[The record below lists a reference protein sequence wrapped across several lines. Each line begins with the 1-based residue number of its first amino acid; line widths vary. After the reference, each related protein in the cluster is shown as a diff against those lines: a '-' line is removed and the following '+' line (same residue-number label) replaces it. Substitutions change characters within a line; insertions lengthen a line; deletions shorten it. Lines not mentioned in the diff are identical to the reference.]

1 MNVSADGFI
10 SRPDGDIGLG
20 EPDEELHRFWNEQTR
35 GLGAHLL
42 GRRLY
47 ETMAVWEDYEQTF
60 PSAPQHALEF
70 APLWREVPKV
80 VFSRTLDRVEGTN
93 TRLAEGDVADE
104 VRRVKE
110 QPGGDIAVGGA
121 ELAAALMRADLI
133 DQYAPVVH
141 PVVHGGGVPFWPPL
155 DAGIELRLVETRTFG
170 IGAVLLR
177 YERARP

>member
-1 MNVSADGFI
+1 MNVSLDGFI

-20 EPDEELHRFWNEQTR
+20 APDEELHRFWNEQTR

-47 ETMAVWEDYEQTF
+47 ETMVVWEDYEQTF
-60 PSAPQHALEF
+60 PSAAQHELEF

-104 VRRVKE
+104 VRRLKE
-110 QPGGDIAVGGA
+110 QPGGNIAVGGA
-121 ELAAALMRADLI
+121 ELAAALTRADLI
-133 DQYAPVVH
+133 DEYAPVVH
-141 PVVHGGGVPFWPPL
+141 PIVHGGGTPFFPPL
-155 DAGIELRLVETRTFG
+155 DGGLELRLIETRTFG
-170 IGAVLLR
+170 MGAVLLR
-177 YERARP
+177 YSVLRG

>member
-10 SRPDGDIGLG
+10 ARPDGDIGLG

-47 ETMAVWEDYEQTF
+47 EAMVVWEDYEQTF
-60 PSAPQHALEF
+60 PSAQAHELEF
-70 APLWREVPKV
+70 APAWRELSKV

-104 VRRVKE
+104 VRRLKE
-110 QPGGDIAVGGA
+110 QPGGDIGVGGA

-133 DQYAPVVH
+133 DEYAPVVH
-141 PVVHGGGVPFWPPL
+141 PVVFGGGVPFWAPL
-155 DAGIELRLVETRTFG
+155 DAGIELRLVETRTFAM
-170 IGAVLLR
+170 GAVHLR
-177 YERARP
+177 YERVGD